1 MNMRRKLMN
10 EHKERKMLVIDINLT
25 RSVVT
30 LAISGLILAA
40 GLGFLALEA
49 RGVAASNASSVLEV
63 PQAAPAVSSNGL
75 RRYYRT
81 ADTYTPTFAINACAT
96 GYHFASL
103 WEILDTSNLEY
114 ANEHIDALTPVD
126 YDMGEG
132 PPVGAG
138 GLGLVGWIRTGYNKS
153 TTGVEGQA
161 NCDAWTSVNPAH
173 YGTQAGLSYEWGA
186 GTTEDIFVW
195 NVMVGAC
202 DYSGGVWCVE
212 D

>member
-1 MNMRRKLMN
+1 MN
-10 EHKERKMLVIDINLT
+10 EHKERKMWVIVINLT

-30 LAISGLILAA
+30 LAISGLILVA
-40 GLGFLALEA
+40 GLGIFALEA
-49 RGVAASNASSVLEV
+49 RSAAASNASSALEV

-81 ADTYTPTFAINACAT
+81 ADTYTPAFAINACGT

-114 ANEHIDALTPVD
+114 AGERIDAFSGD
-126 YDMGEG
+126 ADMGEG
-132 PPVGAG
+132 PPVGG
-138 GLGLVGWIRTGYNKS
+138 KGLGRPGWIRTGYNNS
-153 TTGVEGQA
+153 NTGVTGQA

-173 YGTQAGLSYEWGA
+173 YGTLAGLSYEWGA

-195 NVMVGAC
+195 NVELGNC
-202 DYSGGVWCVE
+202 EYRTGVWCVE